1 MYCESIFNSILTK
14 GLEQAF
20 SQMSIIITNCIN
32 ELNTLK
38 ENKTISELYF
48 EENIFTKYGVFIGL
62 FILKA
67 FRKTQEIFK
76 VFRNDEKN
84 YILNFL
90 EKMLI
95 IYCVI
100 YIFLLISMI
109 YLIYEYKNTINSFFN
124 FIGILPTKFI
134 ADDDNLY
141 QSILKLEKNFY

>member
-1 MYCESIFNSILTK
+1 MN
-14 GLEQAF
+14 
-20 SQMSIIITNCIN
+20 IIITNCIN

-38 ENKTISELYF
+38 ENKAISELF
-48 EENIFTKYGVFIGL
+48 LDDNIFANYGIFMGL
-62 FILKA
+62 FMLNS

-76 VFRNDEKN
+76 VFKNEEKI

-100 YIFLLISMI
+100 YIFLLVRMI

-134 ADDDNLY
+134 VDDDNLY